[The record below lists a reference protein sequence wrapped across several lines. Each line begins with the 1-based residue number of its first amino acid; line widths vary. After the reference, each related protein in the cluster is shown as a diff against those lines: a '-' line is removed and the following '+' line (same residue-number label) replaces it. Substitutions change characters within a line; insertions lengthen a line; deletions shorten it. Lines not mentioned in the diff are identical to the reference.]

1 MTLSLDSLIRSI
13 KDRLGGLQSRLHV
26 VASQTYFPLLTDD
39 ILAMIFEF
47 ASLPPYAG
55 TASSQGIARG
65 LDYKTVTRISQV
77 SRRFRN
83 IALRLPGLW
92 RFIDLG
98 TQSSSDVQLLV
109 SRNAAAGPI
118 LEVHMESQIT
128 RDRKKRAEELIAHY
142 DWIASVASRITSIR
156 LDFCLKL
163 DEALLSSL
171 VGHESY
177 EWLSFPSLHEL
188 VVSLDEASFDT
199 EVDFY
204 RNWIVPNLKV
214 LKSRNIIPDIH
225 EEQLVGVSDCSLW
238 IGSHGEP
245 LWRYVTVI
253 EFLNSLPNLKRLDI
267 SLHGDAFSPDDGVRS
282 PSPYEGIEYLRIAF
296 PGMSTCGMD
305 NFLQCF
311 STPNKRSWTHEFDDT
326 STQPL
331 GGTLKSLF
339 PDLYPHSI
347 LSTIAEGRVFSAKF
361 LKRHWLTRC
370 QERNAYYN
378 INKFTLIIRGE
389 SGKVDYNHL
398 KRIPVHAKN
407 LERFSVSYLSPQNRR
422 FELMNCRGKVGE
434 LVDRLDGV
442 LAQELKIRNSCL
454 FIDGSS
460 ITQNGA
466 GELGAPSKLALTA
479 STDTALVEEVAD
491 GE

>member
-1 MTLSLDSLIRSI
+1 MSGCRFRPSTSLSLALTKARLIPKLISTGI
-13 KDRLGGLQSRLHV
+13 G
-26 VASQTYFPLLTDD
+26 
-39 ILAMIFEF
+39 
-47 ASLPPYAG
+47 
-55 TASSQGIARG
+55 SS
-65 LDYKTVTRISQV
+65 
-77 SRRFRN
+77 
-83 IALRLPGLW
+83 
-92 RFIDLG
+92 
-98 TQSSSDVQLLV
+98 
-109 SRNAAAGPI
+109 
-118 LEVHMESQIT
+118 
-128 RDRKKRAEELIAHY
+128 
-142 DWIASVASRITSIR
+142 
-156 LDFCLKL
+156 
-163 DEALLSSL
+163 
-171 VGHESY
+171 
-177 EWLSFPSLHEL
+177 
-188 VVSLDEASFDT
+188 
-199 EVDFY
+199 
-204 RNWIVPNLKV
+204 PNLKV

-311 STPNKRSWTHEFDDT
+311 STPNKRSWTLEFDDT

-378 INKFTLIIRGE
+378 INEFTLIIRGE

-442 LAQELKIRNSCL
+442 LAQELTIRNSCL
-454 FIDGSS
+454 FYRWLFHYAKRSWRAWSSLEVGFDGVDRYCARR
-460 ITQNGA
+460 G
-466 GELGAPSKLALTA
+466 GC
-479 STDTALVEEVAD
+479 
-491 GE
+491 